1 MNVIFKSEKST
12 DYIISNLEADTE
24 YLFYIQPYLT
34 SDGGKE
40 IKGELKKLPTVKTDG
55 RNKPIVDS
63 PWWEE

>member
-1 MNVIFKSEKST
+1 MT
-12 DYIISNLEADTE
+12 G
-24 YLFYIQPYLT
+24 
-34 SDGGKE
+34 DGGKE